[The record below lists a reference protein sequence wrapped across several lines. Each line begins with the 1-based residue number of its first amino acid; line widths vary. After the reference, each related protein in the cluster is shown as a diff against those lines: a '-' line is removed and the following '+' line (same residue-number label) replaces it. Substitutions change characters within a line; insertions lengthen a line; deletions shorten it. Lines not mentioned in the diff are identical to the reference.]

1 MPRRKKK
8 LDHSPLSDEVSKLKA
23 VLVSMGVDLDL
34 PYPDEWHQHTPDDAS
49 PEFVAGAA
57 FAVRFLQERLALEQK
72 RFELTQPRPKAYL
85 REDPF
90 QSDLKATRP
99 VIGL

>member
-8 LDHSPLSDEVSKLKA
+8 LDHSPLSDEVDKLKT
-23 VLVSMGVDLDL
+23 VLTAMGVDLDL
-34 PYPDEWHQHTPDDAS
+34 PYSDEWHQHTPEDAC

-57 FAVRFLQERLALEQK
+57 FAVKFLRERLALEQK

-85 REDPF
+85 QEDPF
-90 QSDLKATRP
+90 RSDLKAIPP
-99 VIGL
+99 VIGQ